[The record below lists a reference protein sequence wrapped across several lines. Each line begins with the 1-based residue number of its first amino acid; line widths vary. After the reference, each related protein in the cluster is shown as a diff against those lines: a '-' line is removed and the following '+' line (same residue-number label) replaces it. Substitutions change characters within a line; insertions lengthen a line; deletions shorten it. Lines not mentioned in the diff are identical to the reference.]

1 MQTGLP
7 SLSVVT
13 PSLNQGRFLE
23 ACLRSV
29 LTQSLPPLEYFVID
43 GGSTDESVCIL
54 HKYDSLLTGW
64 TSRPDRG
71 QADAV
76 NRGVRQCHGDIV
88 AWINSD
94 DCYLPG
100 AFEAVS
106 CAMREHPEAVLVYG
120 VDLSPG
126 VRQPVKT
133 LLTVG
138 WKILDRQDN
147 CTAYWKPVGEAE
159 AVPAGEQTAE
169 E

>member
-1 MQTGLP
+1 MTANPLASDSNTVNPKP
-7 SLSVVT
+7 S
-13 PSLNQGRFLE
+13 QLE
-23 ACLRSV
+23 G
-29 LTQSLPPLEYFVID
+29 T
-43 GGSTDESVCIL
+43 T
-54 HKYDSLLTGW
+54 
-64 TSRPDRG
+64 
-71 QADAV
+71 
-76 NRGVRQCHGDIV
+76 
-88 AWINSD
+88 
-94 DCYLPG
+94 
-100 AFEAVS
+100 
-106 CAMREHPEAVLVYG
+106 